1 MQETAREDRR
11 KIIIVLFRNGDD
23 NMKTESLLEVKEY
36 YGNKYKP
43 ILKAFENKKVKL
55 YQIDESCG
63 KYLELSVL
71 MENGNIIF
79 VNHGISNSKPYNVII
94 TPSQTWYGKTT
105 RYAFANM
112 RGAAL
117 CITEEKYEW

>member
-1 MQETAREDRR
+1 
-11 KIIIVLFRNGDD
+11 
-23 NMKTESLLEVKEY
+23 MKTESLLEVKEY

-71 MENGNIIF
+71 MENGNKIF
-79 VNHGISNSKPYNVII
+79 VNHGISNSKPYNVKII
-94 TPSQTWYGKTT
+94 PAQSWYGKTT
-105 RYAFANM
+105 RYSFSSM
-112 RGAAL
+112 SEAAD
-117 CITEEKYEW
+117 CIIDEKYNW

>member
-1 MQETAREDRR
+1 
-11 KIIIVLFRNGDD
+11 
-23 NMKTESLLEVKEY
+23 MKTESLFEVKEY

-94 TPSQTWYGKTT
+94 TPSQTWYGKPTH
-105 RYAFANM
+105 YHFSNQYEASN
-112 RGAAL
+112 
-117 CITEEKYEW
+117 CIIEEKYDWQ